1 MLDDFAKALEMEE
14 KMFEKVKAY
23 LEENPGAILED
34 IADATNVR
42 DKIILK
48 WIDQGRIQ
56 VGGLPQKKDQNSR
69 DALLNQFKAAQS
81 GMNRGTGSSRFD
93 QAMKKGMHTSNKKK

>member
-23 LEENPGAILED
+23 LEENPGSTLED
-34 IADATNVR
+34 IADGTEVR

-48 WIDQGRIQ
+48 WIEQGRIQ
-56 VGGLPQKKDQNSR
+56 VGGFPSPKKDSNNN
-69 DALLNQFKAAQS
+69 LLKEFQSAQS
-81 GMNRGTGSSRFD
+81 GMSQGTSRFD
-93 QAMKKGMHTSNKKK
+93 NAMKRGMHTTNKKK